1 MQPRRCPHRP
11 TLLKLFQIRWLSRL
25 SVAVSL
31 SLWTMTLDET
41 LSKCVC
47 VCVFVQV
54 QSQPELYWS
63 PDGRG
68 LGRVIFFQLAFRGFV
83 FSW

>member
-1 MQPRRCPHRP
+1 
-11 TLLKLFQIRWLSRL
+11 
-25 SVAVSL
+25 
-31 SLWTMTLDET
+31 MTLDET
-41 LSKCVC
+41 LSKC

-68 LGRVIFFQLAFRGFV
+68 LGRVLIFQLAFRGFV